1 MASYLQ
7 VENLSKSYGQK
18 VLFENIG
25 FNINEGDKIAL
36 IAPNG
41 SGKTSLMR
49 ILAGEDG
56 SDRGGKVMF
65 LRQIRISFLSQDYDF
80 DPRLSIMEQVLKASH
95 QARQG
100 FTDEEQQEF
109 VQRLREQ
116 LSNFRLHDPSR
127 LMGSLSGGEVKR
139 VALSQMLAM
148 DADFYIMDEPTN
160 HLDIDAIEYLEAF
173 LKRSRC
179 TLFMVTHDRYF
190 LDRVCNI
197 VMELDHGA
205 LYSYKGNYQHFLE
218 KREERIA
225 NYNANTDKVR
235 NLLRRELEWIHATPC
250 ARSGKAKYRIDA
262 FYELKDRAEAV
273 YRTKELS
280 LSGVNAGSRLGNKI
294 FDCHDITIRDEK
306 GIYLDH
312 FSYKF
317 QRCDKIGIVGR
328 NGVGK
333 STFINMLTDTLGSW
347 ASVSGSIERGS
358 SLNLAY
364 YRQEG
369 ISFKEGD
376 TVMEVVDNTKLLE
389 QFLFPREMW
398 NTRVERLSGGEKRR
412 LYLLTILSKDPNLLI
427 LDEPTNDLD
436 IMTLNILEEYLCS
449 FKGSLLIVSHDRHFL
464 DRTVDHLLVFCGN
477 GVVKDFLGNFSEY
490 RAYIKDYEAQQA
502 KAAAGTLAAGQTASD
517 NGKQKTVKRKLSY
530 KEQRELE
537 SIESSLPELEAEKA
551 SLESELN
558 SGELE
563 YKLIQQHS
571 QRIGELMELIDSLE
585 SRWLELSE
593 KA

>member
-1 MASYLQ
+1 
-7 VENLSKSYGQK
+7 
-18 VLFENIG
+18 
-25 FNINEGDKIAL
+25 
-36 IAPNG
+36 
-41 SGKTSLMR
+41 
-49 ILAGEDG
+49 
-56 SDRGGKVMF
+56 
-65 LRQIRISFLSQDYDF
+65 
-80 DPRLSIMEQVLKASH
+80 
-95 QARQG
+95 
-100 FTDEEQQEF
+100 
-109 VQRLREQ
+109 
-116 LSNFRLHDPSR
+116 
-127 LMGSLSGGEVKR
+127 
-139 VALSQMLAM
+139 
-148 DADFYIMDEPTN
+148 
-160 HLDIDAIEYLEAF
+160 
-173 LKRSRC
+173 
-179 TLFMVTHDRYF
+179 
-190 LDRVCNI
+190 
-197 VMELDHGA
+197 
-205 LYSYKGNYQHFLE
+205 
-218 KREERIA
+218 
-225 NYNANTDKVR
+225 
-235 NLLRRELEWIHATPC
+235 
-250 ARSGKAKYRIDA
+250 
-262 FYELKDRAEAV
+262 
-273 YRTKELS
+273 
-280 LSGVNAGSRLGNKI
+280 
-294 FDCHDITIRDEK
+294 
-306 GIYLDH
+306 
-312 FSYKF
+312 
-317 QRCDKIGIVGR
+317 
-328 NGVGK
+328 
-333 STFINMLTDTLGSW
+333 MLTDTLGSW

-490 RAYIKDYEAQQA
+490 RAYIKDYEEQQT
-502 KAAAGTLAAGQTASD
+502 KAAVSQPAGETAAT
-517 NGKQKTVKRKLSY
+517 GKQKTVKRKLSY

-537 SIESSLPELEAEKA
+537 SIESSLPQLEAEKA